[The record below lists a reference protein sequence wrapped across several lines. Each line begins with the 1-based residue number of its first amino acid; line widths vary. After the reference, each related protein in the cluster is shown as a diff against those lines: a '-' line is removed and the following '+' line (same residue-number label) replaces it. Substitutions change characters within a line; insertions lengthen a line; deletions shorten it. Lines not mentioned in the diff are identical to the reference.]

1 MVLITGGMGFIGLH
15 TARAFLSAGQSV
27 VLSRHRSSREPEF
40 LKQSA
45 DRVAIVNLDVTSP
58 FECLE
63 VIRKHR
69 VDSIVHLSAP
79 PLGALPAGEEFRV
92 NLMGLINVLEAGR
105 LSGVSRISVAS
116 SIGVYAGLNAG
127 PFREDQPL
135 PIESSNPV
143 EAFKKSMETLSL
155 HYSERTGTDV
165 IVLRIAAIWGP
176 LYRSMFNLPSRMIH
190 GALRDRK
197 VDLASGPGGL
207 PYEEDAFDLC
217 YVTDCATGIYRLHS
231 ARRLSYRIYNV
242 GSGRAISNRELRS
255 AVIQSIPAAEITL
268 NPGRSGGYR
277 PDAFMSLDR
286 IRADAGYQPQYDL
299 STAVAEY
306 ADWLRANNPF

>member
-15 TARAFLSAGQSV
+15 TARAFLTAGESV
-27 VLSRHRSSREPEF
+27 VLTRHRSTREPEF
-40 LKQSA
+40 IKQEA
-45 DRVAIVNLDVTSP
+45 DRVTIVNLDVTSP
-58 FECLE
+58 YECLE
-63 VIRKHR
+63 IMRKHR
-69 VDSIVHLSAP
+69 VETIVHLSAP
-79 PLGALPAGEEFRV
+79 PLGALPVGEEFRV
-92 NLMGLINVLEAGR
+92 NLIGLINVLEAGR

-135 PIESSNPV
+135 PIESSHRV

-155 HYSERTGTDV
+155 HYSERTGLDV

-176 LYRSMFNLPSRMIH
+176 LYHSMFNLPSRMVH
-190 GALRDRK
+190 GALRGDK

-207 PYEEDAFDLC
+207 PYEDDAFDLC
-217 YVTDCATGIYRLHS
+217 YVSDCAEGIYRLHG
-231 ARRLSYRIYNV
+231 AKRLNHRTYNV
-242 GSGRAISNRELRS
+242 GSGRATSNQELRS
-255 AVIQSIPAAEITL
+255 AVIQSMPAAEIAL
-268 NPGRSGGYR
+268 NPGHSRSYR
-277 PDAFMSLDR
+277 PDAFMNLDR
-286 IRADAGYQPQYDL
+286 IRADVGYQPQYDL